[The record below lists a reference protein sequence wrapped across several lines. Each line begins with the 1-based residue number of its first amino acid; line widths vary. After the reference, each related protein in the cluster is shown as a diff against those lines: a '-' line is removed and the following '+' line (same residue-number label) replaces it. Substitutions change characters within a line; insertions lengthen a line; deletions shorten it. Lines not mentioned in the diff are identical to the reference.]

1 MSHLEIPLSP
11 HLTASTLVLVLDLC
25 GTFVFAL
32 SGGLLGV
39 KQRFDLFGV
48 LVLSFAAA
56 NVGGIT
62 RDVLIGAVPPPGISD
77 WRYIVVPVLA
87 GMATFIWGPRIRRMK
102 QYVQILDAG
111 GLALFAVSGAQK
123 ALDFLLG
130 PVTAILLGMLT
141 GIGGGM
147 LRDVL
152 AAEVPSVLRGHIY
165 AVAALAGGAVVVV
178 GRLLHFP
185 STADALVGAALCFG
199 IRSIAIR
206 RDWQLPTARWID
218 LPTPSAP
225 DSPADLS
232 TRSGN
237 DLER

>member
-1 MSHLEIPLSP
+1 MTLVELPLA
-11 HLTASTLVLVLDLC
+11 HTVTASTLVLVLDLV

-39 KQRFDLFGV
+39 KQRFDIFGV

-77 WRYIVVPVLA
+77 WRYIAVPILA
-87 GMATFIWGPRIRRMK
+87 GLATFVWGPGIGRMHD
-102 QYVQILDAG
+102 YVQILDAG

-123 ALDFLLG
+123 ALDFGLG
-130 PVTAILLGMLT
+130 PLTAVLLGMLT

-152 AAEVPSVLRGHIY
+152 AAEVPAVLRGDIY
-165 AVAALAGGAVVVV
+165 AVAALAGAVVVV
-178 GRLLHFP
+178 AGRMLHF
-185 STADALVGAALCFG
+185 SAAADALVGAALCFAV
-199 IRSIAIR
+199 RFIAIR
-206 RDWQLPTARWID
+206 RGWQLPTARWSEMSPPD
-218 LPTPSAP
+218 PTSA
-225 DSPADLS
+225 SAVLTNPAGDD
-232 TRSGN
+232 R
-237 DLER
+237 EH